1 MTIALLYATISSSMS
16 HDTHGHSASPV
27 RDALLRAIATIG
39 LVAILVL
46 GAWGIIQIVMGL
58 PSFFERFSSGAT
70 PPPTTSSSE
79 QILITAPSVVTSG
92 QPFTL
97 AWERRG
103 GSAPVSYSFSYA
115 CTSSVVFAAPT
126 PAGKYQQVPCN
137 TSFNYTNATQAV
149 DLIALLPTNA
159 TKQAQT
165 ILIVKATRL
174 SDDTIT
180 TSASSTLTVLPA
192 KSAPAASNTNQ
203 NRSTSSATSGATS
216 RYTASGRTTN
226 LYGNPDLVARIIS
239 ARPVGDRYSV
249 QFEISNVG
257 TNVTPYGWE
266 FTANLPLTPSYTFS
280 SHPQQKLYPGDKI
293 VYTIGFD
300 APTYNYYYNNTFS
313 ITADPQGLIN
323 DANRSNNTASVS
335 I

>member
-1 MTIALLYATISSSMS
+1 MS

-27 RDALLRAIATIG
+27 RDALLRAISIIG
-39 LVAILVL
+39 LIAILVL

-58 PSFFERFSSGAT
+58 PSFFERFSSGTT
-70 PPPTTSSSE
+70 PPPTTTSSSE
-79 QILITAPSVVTSG
+79 QIIITAPSIVTSG

-97 AWERRG
+97 AWQRKG
-103 GSAPVSYSFSYA
+103 GSGTVSYSFSYA
-115 CTSSVVFAAPT
+115 CVEGLSFAAPT
-126 PAGKYQQVPCN
+126 PAGKYTQVPCN
-137 TSFNYTNATQAV
+137 TPFNYTNATQTV
-149 DLIALLPTNA
+149 DLIALLPTTA
-159 TKQAQT
+159 TKQVQT
-165 ILIVKATRL
+165 ALTVKAIRL
-174 SDDTIT
+174 SDNTAT
-180 TSASSTLTVLPA
+180 ASASSTLTILPA
-192 KSAPAASNTNQ
+192 KSAQPAASANTGTTH
-203 NRSTSSATSGATS
+203 TSSGTSS
-216 RYTASGRTTN
+216 RYTPSGRTTN

-266 FTANLPLTPSYTFS
+266 FTANLPLTPAYTYA

-293 VYTIGFD
+293 VYTLGFD

-313 ITADPQGLIN
+313 ITADPQYLTN